1 MATILAYTSPGLG
14 HLFPISALLTEL
26 SRRGHKIHLRTLS
39 TGVATGQ
46 RLGFVTDA
54 IDPRIEAIVHD
65 DWKAPNIRAALKM
78 AIEVFCRRAV
88 HEVGDFT
95 DAVARVRPDAVIV
108 DVNCWGALSAADAGD
123 IPWLCFTPYTPF
135 LKSRGVPPFGPGL
148 KPMPGVLGRIRDA
161 TLRPL
166 VMGILEKGMLPPLNK
181 IRADVGASRVASADE
196 FVRRAPLMLVASG
209 KPFEYPQTDWG
220 DAVQMIGPCV
230 LDDEPQTVPDWLAAI
245 DRPIVLVTTSSE
257 RQADAK
263 LAQTAMTALADEPVH
278 VVVTLLAGLP
288 EKVAAP
294 ANATVCGFV
303 SHGMVLDRAICAV
316 THGGMGA
323 TQKALDRGVPVCV
336 VPFGRDQFEVA
347 RRVEVA
353 RCGTR
358 LPAKKLTPARL
369 RSKVREAMTMTEGAR
384 RVAAGF
390 AATGGVA
397 RGADLIEQRILGSS
411 QRLTIGA
418 ERAGLGTGPQLND
431 AGRPAVPAHPR
442 NVRLWKRFERAMSDE
457 RDIAA
462 HLYRFNAVRGP
473 LRNNA

>member
-1 MATILAYTSPGLG
+1 
-14 HLFPISALLTEL
+14 
-26 SRRGHKIHLRTLS
+26 
-39 TGVATGQ
+39 
-46 RLGFVTDA
+46 
-54 IDPRIEAIVHD
+54 
-65 DWKAPNIRAALKM
+65 M

-88 HEVGDFT
+88 HEVSDFT

-135 LKSRGVPPFGPGL
+135 LKSRGAPPFGPGSEASARCAGPDTNGAVRL
-148 KPMPGVLGRIRDA
+148 
-161 TLRPL
+161 L
-166 VMGILEKGMLPPLNK
+166 VMGIIWEGMLPPLNK
-181 IRADVGASRVASADE
+181 IRADIGAPPVASADE

-220 DAVQMIGPCV
+220 DAVQLIGPCV
-230 LDDEPQTVPDWLAAI
+230 LDDEPETVPDWLATI

-263 LAQTAMTALADEPVH
+263 LALTAMTALADEPVH
-278 VVVTLLAGLP
+278 VVATLLAGLP
-288 EKVAAP
+288 DEVESP
-294 ANATVCGFV
+294 SNATVCGFF
-303 SHGMVLDRAICAV
+303 SHSMVLDRAICAV

-323 TQKALDRGVPVCV
+323 TQKALDVGVPVCA

-369 RSKVREAMTMTEGAR
+369 RTRVREAMTMTEGAR

-390 AATGGVA
+390 AATGGVG
-397 RGADLIEQRILGSS
+397 RGADLIEQRILDSS
-411 QRLTIGA
+411 QRLTTQ
-418 ERAGLGTGPQLND
+418 RAGLATSPPRRND
-431 AGRPAVPAHPR
+431 AAR
-442 NVRLWKRFERAMSDE
+442 S
-457 RDIAA
+457 I
-462 HLYRFNAVRGP
+462 
-473 LRNNA
+473 

>member
-1 MATILAYTSPGLG
+1 
-14 HLFPISALLTEL
+14 
-26 SRRGHKIHLRTLS
+26 
-39 TGVATGQ
+39 
-46 RLGFVTDA
+46 
-54 IDPRIEAIVHD
+54 
-65 DWKAPNIRAALKM
+65 
-78 AIEVFCRRAV
+78 
-88 HEVGDFT
+88 
-95 DAVARVRPDAVIV
+95 
-108 DVNCWGALSAADAGD
+108 
-123 IPWLCFTPYTPF
+123 
-135 LKSRGVPPFGPGL
+135 
-148 KPMPGVLGRIRDA
+148 
-161 TLRPL
+161 
-166 VMGILEKGMLPPLNK
+166 MLPPLNK

-263 LAQTAMTALADEPVH
+263 LALTAMTALADEPVH

-369 RSKVREAMTMTEGAR
+369 RSKVREAMTMTEGATW
-384 RVAAGF
+384 VAAGF

-418 ERAGLGTGPQLND
+418 ERAGLGTRPQFND
-431 AGRPAVPAHPR
+431 AGRPAVPAHPGTFDYGSASSVPCPTNATSPPTFTVSTRFAVPSGRTR
-442 NVRLWKRFERAMSDE
+442 NLLGRPVNWPWFRMKVSPPRTSPWRR
-457 RDIAA
+457 R
-462 HLYRFNAVRGP
+462 
-473 LRNNA
+473 

>member
-14 HLFPISALLTEL
+14 HLLPISALLTEL

-39 TGVATGQ
+39 TGMETGQ

-88 HEVGDFT
+88 HEVSDFT

-135 LKSRGVPPFGPGL
+135 LKSRGAPPFGPGL
-148 KPMPGVLGRIRDA
+148 KPLPGVRGRIRDGA
-161 TLRPL
+161 VRPL
-166 VMGILEKGMLPPLNK
+166 VMGIIEKGMLPPLNK
-181 IRADVGASRVASADE
+181 IRADIGAPPVASADE

-220 DAVQMIGPCV
+220 DAVQLIGPCV
-230 LDDEPQTVPDWLAAI
+230 LDDEPETVPDWLATI
-245 DRPIVLVTTSSE
+245 DRPIVLVTTSTE

-263 LAQTAMTALADEPVH
+263 LALTAMTALADEPVH
-278 VVVTLLAGLP
+278 VVATLLAGLP
-288 EKVAAP
+288 DEVESP
-294 ANATVCGFV
+294 PNATVCGFV

-323 TQKALDRGVPVCV
+323 TQKALDRGVPVCA

-358 LPAKKLTPARL
+358 LPSKMLTPAGL
-369 RSKVREAMTMTEGAR
+369 RTKVREAMTMTEGAR

-390 AATGGVA
+390 AATGGVG
-397 RGADLIEQRILGSS
+397 RGADLIEQRILDSS
-411 QRLTIGA
+411 QRLTTQ
-418 ERAGLGTGPQLND
+418 RAGLATSPPRRND
-431 AGRPAVPAHPR
+431 AAR
-442 NVRLWKRFERAMSDE
+442 S
-457 RDIAA
+457 I
-462 HLYRFNAVRGP
+462 
-473 LRNNA
+473 